1 MHGVVDSCLEGQAD
15 EVNLKDQTGSGR
27 VGCYPFYL
35 RNMPSKVYSGA
46 VVGLEGMLVE
56 VETDVLG
63 GGMPNLILA
72 GLPDAAVKEAKN
84 RVEAAL
90 KNSGFN
96 PPYLSGRVTV
106 NLAPADVPKVGPVYD
121 LPMAMGFLLITDQV
135 SFDYRG
141 KLFAGELSLDGTV
154 RPIHGGLML
163 ALLAKEKGFEEL
175 YVPRE
180 NVRECSVVKGISVF
194 PVDSLRQLVLHL
206 EKKNLIDSAVFS
218 GHGEYEED
226 FQGED
231 MAEVA
236 GQEQAKRALEIA
248 AAGGHNIL
256 LAGSPGSGKTML
268 ARASAGILPRLT
280 LEESLEI
287 TKIFSASGLLP
298 KDTALLHTR
307 PFRSPHHS
315 ASAVSLVGGGSVPK
329 PGEISL
335 AHRGVLF
342 LDEFAE
348 FSRSVLE
355 TLRQPLEEG
364 TIVVS
369 RAKGSFTFPANCML
383 VAAMNP
389 CPCGNHGDS
398 EVMCSCSP
406 NQILNYQ
413 KKISG
418 PLLDRID
425 LQVEVPRVK
434 VEHLQNVR
442 KGEKSAN
449 IRKRVESARERQ
461 YRRFA
466 GDSILTNSEMGRKHI
481 EQYCTLSEECQ
492 TLLRRLIS
500 SLSLSARGYFRLIK
514 VARTIADLE
523 GSEIIAESHIAEAA
537 QYRFRKE

>member
-1 MHGVVDSCLEGQAD
+1 
-15 EVNLKDQTGSGR
+15 
-27 VGCYPFYL
+27 
-35 RNMPSKVYSGA
+35 MPSKVYSGA
-46 VVGLEGMLVE
+46 VVGLEGTLVE

-63 GGMPNLILA
+63 GGMPNLVLA
-72 GLPDAAVKEAKN
+72 GLPDVAVKESKN

-96 PPYLSGRVTV
+96 PPYMSGRVTV

-121 LPMAMGFLLITDQV
+121 LPMAIGFLLSTDQI

-141 KLFAGELSLDGTV
+141 KLFAGELSLDGSV
-154 RPIHGGLML
+154 RAIHGGLML
-163 ALLAKEKGFEEL
+163 ALLARERGFNEL

-180 NVRECSVVKGISVF
+180 NMHECGVVKGISVF
-194 PVDSLRQLVLHL
+194 PVDSLIQLALHL
-206 EKKNLIDSAVFS
+206 EKKKLIDSVVISHSDEWEEQERFY
-218 GHGEYEED
+218 GEN
-226 FQGED
+226 
-231 MAEVA
+231 MADVQ

-256 LAGSPGSGKTML
+256 LSGSPGSGKTML
-268 ARASAGILPRLT
+268 ARATAGILPKLT
-280 LEESLEI
+280 LDESLEI

-298 KDTALLHTR
+298 KDTALLRVR

-315 ASAVSLVGGGSVPK
+315 ASAVSLIGGGSIPK

-389 CPCGNHGDS
+389 CPCGNYGDT

-434 VEHLQNVR
+434 VEHLQNFK
-442 KGEKSAN
+442 KGERSED
-449 IRKRVESARERQ
+449 IRERVENARDRQ
-461 YRRFA
+461 YTRFA
-466 GDSILTNSEMGRKHI
+466 NDLILTNSEMGKRHI
-481 EQYCTLSEECQ
+481 EKYCIIDEDCKE
-492 TLLRRLIS
+492 LLGRLIS
-500 SLSLSARGYFRLIK
+500 SLSLSARGYYRLIK

-523 GSEIIAESHIAEAA
+523 GVDAISPNHIAEAA

>member
-1 MHGVVDSCLEGQAD
+1 
-15 EVNLKDQTGSGR
+15 
-27 VGCYPFYL
+27 
-35 RNMPSKVYSGA
+35 MPSKVYSGA
-46 VVGLEGMLVE
+46 VVGLEGVLVE
-56 VETDVLG
+56 IETDVLG

-90 KNSGFN
+90 KNSGFH

-106 NLAPADVPKVGPVYD
+106 NLAPADIPKVGPVYD
-121 LPMAMGFLLITDQV
+121 LPMAIGFLLATDQI

-141 KLFAGELSLDGTV
+141 KLFVGELSLDGSV
-154 RPIHGGLML
+154 RSIHGGLML
-163 ALLAKEKGFEEL
+163 ALLARESGFDEL

-180 NVRECSVVKGISVF
+180 NVHECSVVDGITVY
-194 PVDSLRQLVLHL
+194 PIDSLMQLSLHL
-206 EKKNLIDSAVFS
+206 ERKKLIDSATFQL
-218 GHGEYEED
+218 YEGD
-226 FQGED
+226 GPSKAFGGED
-231 MAEVA
+231 MADVQ

-256 LAGSPGSGKTML
+256 LSGSPGSGKTIL
-268 ARASAGILPRLT
+268 ARAAAGILPKLT

-298 KDTALLHTR
+298 KNVALLQER

-315 ASAVSLVGGGSVPK
+315 ASAVSLVGGGSIPR

-364 TIVVS
+364 TITVS
-369 RAKGSFTFPANCML
+369 RAKGSFIFPANCML

-389 CPCGNHGDS
+389 CPCGNYGDDQ
-398 EVMCSCSP
+398 VMCSCSP

-434 VEHLQNVR
+434 VEHLQNTK
-442 KGEKSAN
+442 KGEGSEDV
-449 IRKRVESARERQ
+449 RMRVESARKIQYER
-461 YRRFA
+461 FVK
-466 GDSILTNSEMGRKHI
+466 DKILTNSEMGKKHI
-481 EQYCTLSEECQ
+481 EEYCALSEECQ
-492 TLLRRLIS
+492 SLLRTLIS
-500 SLSLSARGYFRLIK
+500 SLSLSARGYYRLIK

-523 GSEIIAESHIAEAA
+523 GVETLTPNHIAEAA

>member
-1 MHGVVDSCLEGQAD
+1 
-15 EVNLKDQTGSGR
+15 
-27 VGCYPFYL
+27 
-35 RNMPSKVYSGA
+35 MPSKVYSGA
-46 VVGLEGMLVE
+46 VVGLEGTLVE
-56 VETDVLG
+56 IETDVLG
-63 GGMPNLILA
+63 GGMPNLVLA
-72 GLPDAAVKEAKN
+72 GLPDTAVKESKN

-96 PPYLSGRVTV
+96 PPYMSGRVTV

-121 LPMAMGFLLITDQV
+121 LPMAMGFLLATDQI

-141 KLFAGELSLDGTV
+141 KMFAGELSLDGSV

-163 ALLAKEKGFEEL
+163 ALLAREKGFDEL

-180 NVRECSVVKGISVF
+180 NVRECSVVQGITVF
-194 PVDSLRQLVLHL
+194 PVDSLMSLALHL
-206 EKKNLIDSAVFS
+206 EQKKSIDSIVFAE
-218 GHGEYEED
+218 GGEEADEQRFHGEN
-226 FQGED
+226 
-231 MAEVA
+231 MADVQ

-256 LAGSPGSGKTML
+256 LSGSPGSGKTML
-268 ARASAGILPRLT
+268 ARATAGILPKLT
-280 LEESLEI
+280 LDEALEI

-298 KDTALLHTR
+298 KNTALLRER

-389 CPCGNHGDS
+389 CPCGNYGDS

-425 LQVEVPRVK
+425 LQVEVPRVR
-434 VEHLQNVR
+434 VEHLQSPKR
-442 KGEKSAN
+442 GETSED
-449 IRKRVESARERQ
+449 IRRRVESARIRQ
-461 YRRFA
+461 YDRFK
-466 GDSILTNSEMGRKHI
+466 GDSILTNSEMGKRHLEK
-481 EQYCTLSEECQ
+481 YCPLNEECLS
-492 TLLRRLIS
+492 LLRTLIS

-523 GSEIIAESHIAEAA
+523 GVDDITTNHIAEAA

>member
-1 MHGVVDSCLEGQAD
+1 
-15 EVNLKDQTGSGR
+15 
-27 VGCYPFYL
+27 
-35 RNMPSKVYSGA
+35 MPSKVYSGA
-46 VVGLEGMLVE
+46 VVGLEGTLVE
-56 VETDVLG
+56 IETDILG

-72 GLPDAAVKEAKN
+72 GLPDAAVKESKN
-84 RVEAAL
+84 RIESAL
-90 KNSGFN
+90 KNSGFS
-96 PPYLSGRVTV
+96 PPYLSGRVTI

-121 LPMAMGFLLITDQV
+121 LPMAMGFLLITDQI

-154 RPIHGGLML
+154 RSIHGGLML
-163 ALLAKEKGFEEL
+163 ALLAKDQGFNEL

-194 PVDSLRQLVLHL
+194 PVDSLTQIALHL
-206 EKKNLIDSAVFS
+206 EKKKLINSAIFV
-218 GHGEYEED
+218 EKKTENT

-231 MAEVA
+231 MEDIA
-236 GQEQAKRALEIA
+236 GQGQAKRALEIA

-256 LAGSPGSGKTML
+256 LSGSPGSGKTML
-268 ARASAGILPRLT
+268 ARASAGILPKLT
-280 LEESLEI
+280 LEEALEI

-298 KDTALLHTR
+298 KETALLRAR

-335 AHRGVLF
+335 SHRGVLF

-383 VAAMNP
+383 IAAMNP
-389 CPCGNHGDS
+389 CPCGNYGDS

-434 VEHLQNVR
+434 VEYLQNAE
-442 KGEKSAN
+442 KGERSED
-449 IRKRVESARERQ
+449 IRKRVESAREKQ
-461 YRRFA
+461 YDRFNK
-466 GDSILTNSEMGRKHI
+466 DVILTNSEMGRRHI
-481 EQYCTLSEECQ
+481 EKYCTLSEECQ
-492 TLLRRLIS
+492 SLLRALIS

-523 GSEIIAESHIAEAA
+523 GVEAITENHIAEAA